1 MISSVN
7 VIKFRFIDDYLKLN
21 NDIKMISGIPL
32 HTMRFGVEMLL
43 KLQCIYE
50 TKKIIM
56 FLVT

>member
-1 MISSVN
+1 MISSAN

-43 KLQCIYE
+43 KLQYIYE
-50 TKKIIM
+50 TKKI
-56 FLVT
+56 